1 MAGQSVKSS
10 KYITMEAK
18 PLGKV
23 VAVPGI
29 GTPKNAQTKP
39 KTMFVKMDLRPV
51 RRPLLNQPQAE
62 FVERIHC
69 INCNSTRVSEIS
81 HGRFS
86 DPPLVDFSE
95 ADPWGECPVPYLQ
108 KAEWV
113 LVRCSDCQQMFHKR
127 ILNAEWNERRF
138 TTWMSADAIKEFEDR
153 RGKASASK
161 KFDRARGYVEHILRI
176 EKFTRSIRGDQPI
189 RLLDFGCGFGD
200 FVFTCKGFGFEAVG
214 VDRAAPRIK
223 GAVVKIYRSLNDL
236 SGTEPFHAITLFEVL
251 EHLDEPATILKQL
264 AERLMSGGLL
274 IVETPD
280 CEGVS
285 GLKTRKDYDLIHP
298 LEHINAFTHET
309 LISIAERHGFRH
321 IKKRGPVHVTAERIR
336 VLKREAKHLLGRDG
350 ISTQLYF
357 HKT

>member
-1 MAGQSVKSS
+1 MV
-10 KYITMEAK
+10 TH
-18 PLGKV
+18 
-23 VAVPGI
+23 
-29 GTPKNAQTKP
+29 PK
-39 KTMFVKMDLRPV
+39 
-51 RRPLLNQPQAE
+51 AE
-62 FVERIHC
+62 FIERNHC
-69 INCNSTRVSEIS
+69 INCNSTHLSEVS
-81 HGRFS
+81 HGRFT
-86 DPPLVDFSE
+86 DRPLADFLE
-95 ADPWGECPVPYLQ
+95 ADPWGESPMPYPQ
-108 KAEWV
+108 EPEWV

-161 KFDRARGYVEHILRI
+161 KFDRARDYVEHILRI
-176 EKFTRSIRGDQPI
+176 EKLTRSIRGDQPI

-298 LEHINAFTHET
+298 LEHINAFTH
-309 LISIAERHGFRH
+309 
-321 IKKRGPVHVTAERIR
+321 
-336 VLKREAKHLLGRDG
+336 
-350 ISTQLYF
+350 
-357 HKT
+357 